1 MQNDDRCGVL
11 LMDQTGAV
19 GLDLSFASWVFLLE
33 PIEDVSVQQQVVSR
47 AHRMGAKQPIHVE
60 VLAMKV
66 GGVSSSS
73 ATQSAD
79 DWLSNDIFQD
89 GH

>member
-1 MQNDDRCGVL
+1 
-11 LMDQTGAV
+11 MDQTGAV

-47 AHRMGAKQPIHVE
+47 AHRMGARLPIHVE

-66 GGVSSSS
+66 G
-73 ATQSAD
+73 
-79 DWLSNDIFQD
+79 
-89 GH
+89 